1 MSSSIVMSTV
11 VWCRAEESCS
21 SCCLPK
27 SRSQQTSR
35 GELVPFGL
43 SLFLTRSCV
52 SPASPLQILCR
63 YC

>member
-11 VWCRAEESCS
+11 VRCRAEESCS
-21 SCCLPK
+21 LCCL
-27 SRSQQTSR
+27 SGGHSQQTSQ
-35 GELVPFGL
+35 GELVPFSL
-43 SLFLTRSCV
+43 SLFLTHSCV